1 VTLRRTRFL
10 KLLRCE
16 KASKRENISE
26 TG

>member
-1 VTLRRTRFL
+1 VTVRRTRFL